1 MPCKKLSAETIVRFE
16 NIANLTYLFPTCPR
30 FHFLTM
36 MARTLHNSSLYQQFI
51 GGTLAVV
58 LVGASGCA
66 VAPSKTVTGAGTGA
80 GAGAVVGGVAGS
92 ASGNTSQGVLAGAA
106 AGAII
111 GGLIGLGQEFKE
123 RKEQERLA
131 QERAY
136 QQDLS
141 KKRSEEAKAKAEMD
155 EELAVSQGFRI
166 SDMELNEAQK
176 KVDDANG
183 RLAKLREERN
193 AALSKKKA
201 LDEAQEKLLTT
212 EAEVA
217 RLEEELARLRGE
229 KPSTPA
235 TENQSTPSKDP
246 KT

>member
-1 MPCKKLSAETIVRFE
+1 M
-16 NIANLTYLFPTCPR
+16 
-30 FHFLTM
+30 
-36 MARTLHNSSLYQQFI
+36 
-51 GGTLAVV
+51 
-58 LVGASGCA
+58 
-66 VAPSKTVTGAGTGA
+66 APSKTASGAGTGA
-80 GAGAVVGGVAGS
+80 AAGAVVGAVANPTGN
-92 ASGNTSQGVLAGAA
+92 SGQGILAGAA

-111 GGLIGLGQEFKE
+111 GGIIGLTQEMKE
-123 RKEQERLA
+123 RKEQDRLA

-141 KKRSEEAKAKAEMD
+141 KTRSAEAKAKAEMD
-155 EELAVSQGFRI
+155 EELAVAQGFRI

-176 KVDDANG
+176 KVDDASG

-229 KPSTPA
+229 QPSQKT
-235 TENQSTPSKDP
+235 TENQTTTPAP
-246 KT
+246 QKTPRT